1 MTAKPTKVRPPSRET
16 FQPAVQ
22 AVPFPTADFHSGP
35 YTSPV
40 SSATHSESPIV
51 ISAGSKRRHA
61 MMMMLDANSA
71 PLPISGDV
79 PGTPV
84 IPSGQAVPMFG
95 GSNAHSLNKRRS
107 RNMRNLNPGQNQNL
121 TPADAMDVEEEGRER
136 KRVARR

>member
-1 MTAKPTKVRPPSRET
+1 MPVKPTKVRPPTRET

-22 AVPFPTADFHSGP
+22 TLPFPTADLYSGP
-35 YTSPV
+35 YTSPA
-40 SSATHSESPIV
+40 SSATLSESPIV
-51 ISAGSKRRHA
+51 INAGSKRRHA

-79 PGTPV
+79 PGSPV
-84 IPSGQAVPMFG
+84 IPSGQTSPMFS

-107 RNMRNLNPGQNQNL
+107 RNMRSLNPGQNQNM
-121 TPADAMDVEEEGRER
+121 TPTDAMDVEEEGRER